1 MNMDSY
7 VNSLCHSSYAHLR
20 LIGSIRKFMTDDAG
34 KTLTHGL
41 VLSRLDY
48 ANSLLCAAPEYL
60 LLRLQRVQNLAARII
75 TRTPKYEHI
84 TPALKSL
91 YWLPVKYRVQLKI
104 QLVYKCLHG
113 LAPAYLKHLLQ
124 TRVPSRI
131 LRGHEKGQLVVP
143 VTKSVTYGDK
153 CFSSVAPRLWN
164 SIPNH
169 IRNMSSVPAF
179 KKSLKTYFFKW
190 HMTLSLTLL
199 Y

>member
-1 MNMDSY
+1 
-7 VNSLCHSSYAHLR
+7 
-20 LIGSIRKFMTDDAG
+20 MTDDAV
-34 KTLTHGL
+34 KTLIHGL

-91 YWLPVKYRVQLKI
+91 HWLPVKYRVQFKI
-104 QLVYKCLHG
+104 LLLVYKSLHG

-131 LRGHEKGQLVVP
+131 LRGHEKRQLVVP

-164 SIPNH
+164 GIPNH
-169 IRNMSSVPAF
+169 IRNMSSVSAF
-179 KKSLKTYFFKW
+179 KKSLKTYFFK
-190 HMTLSLTLL
+190 MAYDS
-199 Y
+199 